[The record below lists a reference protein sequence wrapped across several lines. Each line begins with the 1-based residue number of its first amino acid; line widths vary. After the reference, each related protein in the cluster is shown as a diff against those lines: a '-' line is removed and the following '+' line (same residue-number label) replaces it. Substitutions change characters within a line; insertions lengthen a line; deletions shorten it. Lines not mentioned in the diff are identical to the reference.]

1 MNPYYEQQI
10 LNSDPVTLIRLVYQR
25 AITSVEVAREHLR
38 RKRIVERSVAITRA
52 YSALAHLLCALS
64 PEAAPDLCGRLSA
77 LYLFM
82 QRRLLDANLE
92 QADRP
97 LEEVLGLLRTLKEA
111 WSGVENQLA
120 EQELADASD
129 YAMSL
134 SQA

>member
-10 LNSDPVTLIRLVYQR
+10 LNSDPVTLIRLVYQTT
-25 AITSVEVAREHLR
+25 ITSVEEAREHLR
-38 RKRIVERSVAITRA
+38 HKRIVERSAAITRA
-52 YSALAHLLCALS
+52 YSALAHLLCALR
-64 PEAAPDLCGRLSA
+64 PETAPDLCERLSA

-82 QRRLLDANLE
+82 QRRLLDANLD

-97 LEEVLGLLRTLKEA
+97 LEEVLRLLRTLKEA

-134 SQA
+134 SQV